1 MDNKKPPCKAACD
14 GYNRQPNYQLHYNS
28 LALNRQYEYKGDA
41 EMIQAIKWE
50 PPIQKPS
57 KVLQS
62 NTTSRFF
69 DVLKKEVERVC
80 PMAKVT
86 VEVRSKAHG
95 YYMATY
101 NGIAGNTKAEIS
113 RNAIIAASRLN
124 NVPAKYIRVKDIA
137 EDYEG

>member
-1 MDNKKPPCKAACD
+1 VTDTTVNQ
-14 GYNRQPNYQLHYNS
+14 NNQLHYNS
-28 LALNRQYEYKGDA
+28 SVLSRQYEYKGDDD
-41 EMIQAIKWE
+41 MIQAIKWE
-50 PPIQKPS
+50 PPIQKLS

-62 NTTSRFF
+62 NTTNRFY

-95 YYMATY
+95 YYMSTY

-113 RNAIIAASRLN
+113 RNAILAVSRLE
-124 NVPAKYIRVKDIA
+124 NVPAKYISVKDIV
-137 EDYEG
+137 EDYEV